1 MIENLSLFFYV
12 VDSGGFTQASRRTGI
27 GKATISRRISELEQ
41 ELAVA
46 LLHRNARQL
55 VMTEAGERLFIRAR
69 TIVEEA
75 EAAKSEALDSAGE
88 ASGHLRVSCPVTLAE
103 VAVGRLAATFTRQN
117 PHVRVTLSVSNQEI
131 DPVADRFDVVIR
143 PSVTPLADSSLCARR
158 LYDATYGV
166 FATPSLAEKLA
177 AAHPD
182 QLTDAPAVGFSHHGE
197 PSWKLVSSSDG
208 LESTLRV
215 DARFSSD
222 HLLVVRA
229 AALEGLGIAILP
241 VALCR
246 DDIANGTLARV
257 LPDWAPPS
265 MTFYAMYPSRRG
277 LTPAARRFIEY
288 LAEGL
293 QTLS

>member
-1 MIENLSLFFYV
+1 MIENLGLFFHV

-27 GKATISRRISELEQ
+27 GKATISRRISALEQ

-55 VMTEAGERLFIRAR
+55 VMTEAGERLFVRAR

-75 EAAKSEALDSAGE
+75 EAAKSEALDSGGE
-88 ASGHLRVSCPVTLAE
+88 ASGHLRISCPVVLAE

-117 PHVRVTLSVSNQEI
+117 PRVRVTLNVSNQAI
-131 DPVADRFDVVIR
+131 DPVAERFDVVIR
-143 PSVTPLADSSLCARR
+143 PSTTPLADTSLCARR

-166 FATPSLAEKLA
+166 VATPSLAAKLGA
-177 AAHPD
+177 VHPD
-182 QLTDAPAVGFSHHGE
+182 ELADAPAVGWSLHGE
-197 PSWKLVSSSDG
+197 PSWKLVSRSDG
-208 LESTLRV
+208 AESTLRV

-229 AALEGLGIAILP
+229 AALEGLGIAFLP
-241 VALCR
+241 LALCR
-246 DDIANGTLARV
+246 DEIANGALIRM
-257 LPDWAPPS
+257 LPDWSPPS
-265 MTFYAMYPSRRG
+265 MTIYAIYPSRRG

-293 QTLS
+293 QDLG

>member
-1 MIENLSLFFYV
+1 MPIMRWTCCLKGVPPGHNDCPESVMIENLSLFFYV
-12 VDSGGFTQASRRTGI
+12 VDSGGFTQASRRTRI

-88 ASGHLRVSCPVTLAE
+88 ASGHLRISCPVTLAE

-117 PHVRVTLSVSNQEI
+117 PRVRVTLSVSNQEI

-158 LYDATYGV
+158 PGR
-166 FATPSLAEKLA
+166 SNG
-177 AAHPD
+177 
-182 QLTDAPAVGFSHHGE
+182 APGE
-197 PSWKLVSSSDG
+197 
-208 LESTLRV
+208 LRTSRRCW
-215 DARFSSD
+215 DARALASSAACI
-222 HLLVVRA
+222 LL
-229 AALEGLGIAILP
+229 
-241 VALCR
+241 
-246 DDIANGTLARV
+246 
-257 LPDWAPPS
+257 
-265 MTFYAMYPSRRG
+265 
-277 LTPAARRFIEY
+277 Y
-288 LAEGL
+288 LAPCGCR
-293 QTLS
+293 

>member
-75 EAAKSEALDSAGE
+75 EAAKSEALDSSGE

-103 VAVGRLAATFTRQN
+103 FSVGRLAATFTRQN
-117 PHVRVTLSVSNQEI
+117 PRVRVTLNVSNQEI
-131 DPVADRFDVVIR
+131 DPVAGRFDVVIR
-143 PSVTPLADSSLCARR
+143 PTATPLADSNLCARR
-158 LYDATYGV
+158 LYDAAYGV
-166 FATPSLAEKLA
+166 FATPSLGEKLA

-182 QLTDAPAVGFSHHGE
+182 QLTDAPAIGFSHHGE

-229 AALEGLGIAILP
+229 AALEGLGIAFLP
-241 VALCR
+241 VAICR
-246 DDIANGTLARV
+246 DDIANGALARI
-257 LPDWAPPS
+257 LPDWAPPP

-277 LTPAARRFIEY
+277 LTPAARRFIEH

-293 QTLS
+293 QPLG

>member
-75 EAAKSEALDSAGE
+75 EAAKSEALDCAGE
-88 ASGHLRVSCPVTLAE
+88 ASGHLRVSCPVVLAE
-103 VAVGRLAATFTRQN
+103 FAVGHLAATFTRQN
-117 PHVRVTLSVSNQEI
+117 PRVRLTLSVSIQGV
-131 DPVADRFDVVIR
+131 DPVANRFDFVIR
-143 PSVTPLADSSLCARR
+143 PSATALANSNLCARR
-158 LYDATYGV
+158 LYDAPYGV
-166 FATPSLAEKLA
+166 FAVPSLAEKLA
-177 AAHPD
+177 ATHPD
-182 QLTDAPAVGFSHHGE
+182 QLTDAPAVGFSHQGE
-197 PSWKLVSSSDG
+197 PSWKLVSCSDG

-229 AALEGLGIAILP
+229 AALEGLGIAFLP
-241 VALCR
+241 EALCR
-246 DDIANGTLARV
+246 DYVANGALARI

-265 MTFYAMYPSRRG
+265 MTHYAMYPSRRG
-277 LTPAARRFIEY
+277 LTPAARRFIEH

-293 QTLS
+293 QGLG